1 MSSITRLI
9 LIISLSLLS
18 FTPPFTANPLTV
30 YEALQSY
37 DFSVGLI
44 PKGVTSNEL
53 DPSTGKFI
61 VKLNGTCSFDIDG
74 YALKYKSTIS
84 GTISKDKIKDL
95 KGIQVKVLFF
105 LVNIV
110 EVTRDKDVT
119 LLCVTKD
126 ELISPSEL
134 RRRVSLWI
142 AFTRARN
149 VVVDL
154 TVNFERALTGGW
166 ARCCNRGRSG
176 GVTSGGSQS
185 HLVVFGTA
193 GIELGQ
199 RDGTGERKQGVG
211 DVESRLSVLIQN
223 SNRDDSL

>member
-9 LIISLSLLS
+9 LIIFLSLLS
-18 FTPPFTANPLTV
+18 FTLPSTANPLTV

-105 LVNIV
+105 WVNIV

-119 LLCVTKD
+119 LLVTD
-126 ELISPSEL
+126 
-134 RRRVSLWI
+134 
-142 AFTRARN
+142 
-149 VVVDL
+149 
-154 TVNFERALTGGW
+154 
-166 ARCCNRGRSG
+166 
-176 GVTSGGSQS
+176 
-185 HLVVFGTA
+185 
-193 GIELGQ
+193 
-199 RDGTGERKQGVG
+199 
-211 DVESRLSVLIQN
+211 LIQFLNLFPYSPN
-223 SNRDDSL
+223 SHSGPHGTTGADASGCVRV